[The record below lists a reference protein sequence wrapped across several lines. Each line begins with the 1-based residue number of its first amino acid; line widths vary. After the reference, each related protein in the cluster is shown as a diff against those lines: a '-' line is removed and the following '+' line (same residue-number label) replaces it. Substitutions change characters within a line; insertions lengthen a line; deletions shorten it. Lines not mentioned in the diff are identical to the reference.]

1 MTGGLLQLVAYGAQD
16 VYLTGNPQI
25 TFFKVV
31 YRRHTNFAIE
41 VIERE
46 FIGNPGFDKR
56 LTCIIGRDGDLISK
70 MYLKV
75 TVSNVDTDGNN
86 FAWVRRLGHAI
97 INTVEVELGG
107 TILDRQY
114 GTWLDIWYELARHG
128 DHERGYSK
136 MIGDIPEL
144 TRYDNNNKSEYTM
157 FIPLQF
163 WFNRHIG
170 LSIPMIALQ
179 YHDVRIHVRFSQ
191 KNEVIISDCNFD
203 STGITI
209 SDVKLLVNYVYLDS
223 DERRR
228 FAQVGHEYLIEQIQF
243 NGLERVLDLNSRF
256 TLDYNHPTKEIFW
269 VMKNGIYTTNTEFV
283 FYTHLEDWDEI
294 DPEGVDVD
302 TPLNLAAKKIIT
314 ESISV
319 GINPTNEVGGDWS
332 RVNGL
337 SIASVGNINITNNN
351 TKPIFIN
358 PESLQIDGYGITDK
372 INADIHIDTNGSI
385 VFNSVSSEL
394 TVRDLSFPVS
404 SMIDTRFNKCD
415 PKVYQFHNYG
425 ILLDGTGNPTKDGLL
440 QMNGH
445 DRFDRREGAYFN
457 WVQPEQHHSNTP
469 TDGVNVYSF
478 ALYPEQHQPSGTANL
493 TRIDSTD
500 LILEFCDATI
510 CNVPTSI
517 LPEFPVINNDN
528 RIYIYAMN
536 YNILRIMSGLGAL
549 AYTTG

>member
-46 FIGNPGFDKR
+46 FIGDPGFDKR

-75 TVSNVDTDGNN
+75 TVSSVNTDGNN

-114 GTWLDIWYELARHG
+114 GTWLDIWYELARQG
-128 DHERGYSK
+128 DHERGYSY

-144 TRYDNNNKSEYTM
+144 TRYESNNKSEYTM

-163 WFNRHIG
+163 WFNRHVG

-203 STGITI
+203 SSQVAIN
-209 SDVKLLVNYVYLDS
+209 DVKLLVNYVYLDS

-243 NGLERVLDLNSRF
+243 NGLERVLDLNSRY

-283 FYTHLEDWDEI
+283 YYTHLENWDEI
-294 DPEGVDVD
+294 DPDRSDEDV
-302 TPLNLAAKKIIT
+302 PINLAAKKIIT
-314 ESISV
+314 ESISI
-319 GINPTNEVGGDWS
+319 GTDPTDEIGGNWS
-332 RVNGL
+332 RINGQ

-351 TKPIFIN
+351 SNPVYVN
-358 PESLQIDGYGITDK
+358 PESLKIDGYGITDK
-372 INADIHIDTNGSI
+372 INADIQIDTNGNI
-385 VFNSVSSEL
+385 LFNSIDCEL
-394 TVRDLSFPVS
+394 TVRDLSFPIS
-404 SMIDTRFNKCD
+404 EMIDTRYNKCD

-425 ILLDGTGNPTKDGLL
+425 ILLDGTGNPIKEGLL
-440 QMNGH
+440 QLNGH

-469 TDGVNVYSF
+469 ADGINVYSF

-493 TRIDSTD
+493 TRIDSTE

-528 RIYIYAMN
+528 RIYHDNTHIHIY
-536 YNILRIMSGLGAL
+536 I
-549 AYTTG
+549 YTRM